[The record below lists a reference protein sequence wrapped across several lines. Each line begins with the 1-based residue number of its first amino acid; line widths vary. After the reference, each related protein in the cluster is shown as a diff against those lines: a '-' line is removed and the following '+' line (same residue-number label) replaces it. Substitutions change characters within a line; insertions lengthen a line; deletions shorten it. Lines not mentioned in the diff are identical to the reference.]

1 MHLIIV
7 YDINAS
13 RVSKIHKML
22 KEYLTWVQN
31 SVFEGELTTSQLL
44 EVKKRIKKII
54 DTQEDSVLI
63 FSNQYSIQKE
73 IIGQEINSTSNI
85 I

>member
-1 MHLIIV
+1 
-7 YDINAS
+7 
-13 RVSKIHKML
+13 ML